1 MEDQEAEH
9 HTWRQEFALALPT
22 LGQLVGL
29 TVQHQNLY
37 WLQRSGCHL
46 VGVVVL
52 VVEHHKWILE
62 LGQQLVLLQV
72 LQRKVLQAEPLR
84 SQPSKGIFPQA
95 ISPLQFQRQ
104 SFHSAP

>member
-1 MEDQEAEH
+1 MEAHPH

-22 LGQLVGL
+22 LGQVVGL
-29 TVQHQNLY
+29 TVQHRKLY
-37 WLQRSGCHL
+37 WLPCSGCHL

-52 VVEHHKWILE
+52 VVEHHRWTLE
-62 LGQQLVLLQV
+62 LGQQLALLRV

-84 SQPSKGIFPQA
+84 SQPLKGIFPQA
-95 ISPLQFQRQ
+95 ISPLRFQRR